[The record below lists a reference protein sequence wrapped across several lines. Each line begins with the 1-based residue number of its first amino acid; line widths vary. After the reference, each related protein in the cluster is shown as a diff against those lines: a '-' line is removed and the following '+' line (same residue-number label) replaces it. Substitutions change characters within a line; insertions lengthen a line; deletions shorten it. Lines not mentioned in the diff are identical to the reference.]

1 MQILAQQIIAIN
13 ESEIEEI
20 LAFYE
25 LFVSGIKP
33 FITIESGTYGRNIV
47 SPTLPLPCVIPC
59 TDSELAIFAKKVEF
73 LSKPRTLINRLR
85 DKEEIY
91 LQAYEE
97 MPEDKTALLCI
108 DYEAE
113 GVRAYFEPIYY

>member
-1 MQILAQQIIAIN
+1 MQILAEQIIATN
-13 ESEIEEI
+13 EGDIEEI

-33 FITIESGTYGRNIV
+33 FITIESGTYGRNMV
-47 SPTLPLPCVIPC
+47 SPTLPPPFVVPC
-59 TDSELAIFAKKVEF
+59 TTSELAFFAEKVEF
-73 LSKPRTLINRLR
+73 LSNPRTLINGLR

-97 MPEDKTALLCI
+97 MPEDKNALLCI